1 MCSKFFAA
9 TKQIEEELLLW
20 ERKRWE
26 KKKWNESTK
35 RAKES
40 EKRDLKSRW
49 VRLKREKKGK
59 GLFNTMNLFYSKP
72 YVYEE

>member
-9 TKQIEEELLLW
+9 TKQIEEELLLLLW
-20 ERKRWE
+20 VFLRE
-26 KKKWNESTK
+26 KEGRNEWNESTK

-40 EKRDLKSRW
+40 EERSKEQVSEIEE
-49 VRLKREKKGK
+49 REKKGPSILSI
-59 GLFNTMNLFYSKP
+59 LFET

>member
-1 MCSKFFAA
+1 MCCHK
-9 TKQIEEELLLW
+9 TKWRRAPAL
-20 ERKRWE
+20 RE
-26 KKKWNESTK
+26 KKMGRKKWNESTK

>member
-9 TKQIEEELLLW
+9 TKQIEEELLLL
-20 ERKRWE
+20 RE
-26 KKKWNESTK
+26 KKMGRKKWNESTK

>member
-9 TKQIEEELLLW
+9 TKQIEEELLLTMGFFEREKK
-20 ERKRWE
+20 ERKKR
-26 KKKWNESTK
+26 NESTK

-40 EKRDLKSRW
+40 EERSKEVSEIE
-49 VRLKREKKGK
+49 EKKRK
-59 GLFNTMNLFYSKP
+59 GPSILSILFET